1 MAIEIAQNLDAI
13 NMVRAQQNVVGRSII
28 GGAGAIGN
36 RVAGGDN
43 QSNILTS
50 IQIITEKTFRNI
62 KSQTEILSELLLLNK
77 KENELTEKSMELE
90 NKLLKTLNEMIKM
103 AISEDRRT
111 REQEAEED
119 KENNQ
124 SKK

>member
-90 NKLLKTLNEMIKM
+90 NKLLKTLNEMFKM
-103 AISEDRRT
+103 E
-111 REQEAEED
+111 
-119 KENNQ
+119 
-124 SKK
+124 